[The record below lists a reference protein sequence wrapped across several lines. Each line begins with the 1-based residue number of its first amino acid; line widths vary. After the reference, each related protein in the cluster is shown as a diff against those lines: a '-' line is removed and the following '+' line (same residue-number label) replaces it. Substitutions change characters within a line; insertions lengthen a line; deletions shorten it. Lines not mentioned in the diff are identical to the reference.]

1 MSAPWTRRSG
11 AGRLALAIIAVLLPW
26 RAAAAQERP
35 GLFERLNLDKLK
47 LAALGTSVG
56 PVAPTG
62 TVPTVAYSLHADYGE
77 ISPNWR
83 VVFTATYWD
92 SRYKDDVIRRL
103 ESKLRES
110 INDTTRTATFA
121 LGRIKVSDIAVG
133 GDLRWTPRAGVIRPY
148 VGGGVLAHVVNVE
161 GKAIEGT
168 FIESA
173 LDNIAAG
180 FSAVSGVDVTFA
192 RHLGVGVQARYDL
205 TSGVR
210 YGSLRAVGTYY
221 FDLAPG
227 TRTR

>member
-1 MSAPWTRRSG
+1 MLVA
-11 AGRLALAIIAVLLPW
+11 ALMLPSVH
-26 RAAAAQERP
+26 ALHAQNEP

-62 TVPTVAYSLHADYGE
+62 TVPTIAYSLHADYGE

-92 SRYKDDVIRRL
+92 TRYKADVVKRL
-103 ESKLRES
+103 ENKLRES
-110 INDTTRTATFA
+110 IVDTTRTAAFVI
-121 LGRIKVSDIAVG
+121 GRIKVSDIAVG
-133 GDLRWTPRAGVIRPY
+133 GDLRWTPRAGAIRPY

-168 FIESA
+168 FVESA

-180 FSAVSGVDVTFA
+180 FSAVAGVDVTFA
-192 RHLGVGVQARYDL
+192 RHLAVGVQGRYDL

-210 YGSLRAVGTYY
+210 YGSLRAVGSY
-221 FDLAPG
+221 FFDVAPG
-227 TRTR
+227 RRGP

>member
-1 MSAPWTRRSG
+1 VLVA
-11 AGRLALAIIAVLLPW
+11 ALVLPSVHALH
-26 RAAAAQERP
+26 AQNAP

-47 LAALGTSVG
+47 LAALGASVG

-77 ISPNWR
+77 ISPRWR

-92 SRYKDDVIRRL
+92 TRYNTDVVKRL
-103 ESKLRES
+103 ENKLRES
-110 INDTTRTATFA
+110 IVDTTRTAAFVI
-121 LGRIKVSDIAVG
+121 GRIKVSDIAVG
-133 GDLRWTPRAGVIRPY
+133 GDLRWTPRAGPIRPY

-180 FSAVSGVDVTFA
+180 FSAVAGVDVTFA
-192 RHLGVGVQARYDL
+192 RHLAVGVQGRYDL

-210 YGSLRAVGTYY
+210 YGSLRAVGSYY
-221 FDLAPG
+221 FDAAPG
-227 TRTR
+227 KRTP

>member
-1 MSAPWTRRSG
+1 MAAT
-11 AGRLALAIIAVLLPW
+11 LALPSWHALG
-26 RAAAAQERP
+26 AQERP

-62 TVPTVAYSLHADYGE
+62 TEPTVAYSLHADYGE

-92 SRYKDDVIRRL
+92 SRYQADVVKRL
-103 ESKLRES
+103 ENKLRES
-110 INDTTRTATFA
+110 ILDTTRTAVFA
-121 LGRIKVSDIAVG
+121 VGRIKVSDIAVG

-148 VGGGVLAHVVNVE
+148 VGGGILFHVVNVE
-161 GKAIEGT
+161 GKAIQGT
-168 FIESA
+168 FVESA

-221 FDLAPG
+221 FDTAPG
-227 TRTR
+227 TGSR

>member
-1 MSAPWTRRSG
+1 MLPSVH
-11 AGRLALAIIAVLLPW
+11 ALH
-26 RAAAAQERP
+26 AQNEP

-62 TVPTVAYSLHADYGE
+62 TVPTIAYSLHADYGE

-92 SRYKDDVIRRL
+92 TRYKADVVKRL
-103 ESKLRES
+103 ENKLRES
-110 INDTTRTATFA
+110 IVDTTRTAAFVI
-121 LGRIKVSDIAVG
+121 GRIKVSDIAVG
-133 GDLRWTPRAGVIRPY
+133 GDLRWTPRAGAIRPY

-168 FIESA
+168 FVESA

-180 FSAVSGVDVTFA
+180 FSAVAGVDVTFA
-192 RHLGVGVQARYDL
+192 RHLAVGVQGRYDL

-210 YGSLRAVGTYY
+210 YGSLRAVGSY
-221 FDLAPG
+221 FFDVAPG
-227 TRTR
+227 RRGP

>member
-1 MSAPWTRRSG
+1 V
-11 AGRLALAIIAVLLPW
+11 I
-26 RAAAAQERP
+26 AAAAMTLSSARTLHAQNEP

-47 LAALGTSVG
+47 LAALGTSIG

-62 TVPTVAYSLHADYGE
+62 TEPTIAYSLHADYGE
-77 ISPNWR
+77 ISPLWR

-92 SRYKDDVIRRL
+92 TRYKSDVIKRL
-103 ESKLRES
+103 ENKLRES
-110 INDTTRTATFA
+110 IVDTTRTAIFA
-121 LGRIKVSDIAVG
+121 IGRIKVSDIAVG
-133 GDLRWTPRAGVIRPY
+133 GDLRWTPRAGAIRPY

-168 FIESA
+168 FVESA

-192 RHLGVGVQARYDL
+192 RHLGIGIQGRYDL

-221 FDLAPG
+221 FDTAPG
-227 TRTR
+227 TRRP